1 VTDLR
6 YCSASDVA
14 SGEHLQYLPLYDQAG
29 LDAAVAAERV
39 KLHHTECAAQAAEED
54 RDELLAL
61 LSALVDR
68 CAFDGVPNDS
78 LSTWLAAHDAVMSR
92 KRA

>member
-1 VTDLR
+1 MTYGERDPW
-6 YCSASDVA
+6 YAYSDA
-14 SGEHLQYLPLYDQAG
+14 EAERTYTQDE

-39 KLHHTECAAQAAEED
+39 KLHHTECAAQAAEKD
-54 RDELLAL
+54 RDDLLAL

-78 LSTWLAAHDAVMSR
+78 LPTWRAAHDAVMSR